1 MKKILFILPA
11 IIIVLGLTTGKIID
25 DKMKNILL
33 QLQLNEN
40 DAQSLIWTNCV
51 NTNFY
56 IPNPKTLKALAK
68 GERGSVVESVAKYV
82 KEYSATPEFLNKYK
96 EFRETK
102 KPELPVKPK
111 TIDEM
116 KEEQRKTYQDAIKN
130 MEETK
135 QKMPADQ
142 QSMFD
147 DAIKQYKDQ
156 LKEIDNPDNP
166 MFSKDMEN
174 TYQQVYEQ
182 QMTDYN
188 NKLAQWEKDYPE
200 NNPRFLIKSW
210 LTNFLNETKDVDF
223 SAQTALD
230 QNNKEVFVNQEYERK
245 SRLWKLCYRTGKE
258 ATDAGRGF
266 AQKWLSEL

>member
-1 MKKILFILPA
+1 MKKTLIILPA
-11 IIIVLGLTTGKIID
+11 IILVLGLTMGKIID

-33 QLQLNEN
+33 QLQINEA
-40 DAQSLIWTNCV
+40 DANGLIWTNCA
-51 NTNFY
+51 NSNFF

-68 GERGSVVESVAKYV
+68 GERASVVESVAKYV

-96 EFRETK
+96 ELRETK
-102 KPELPVKPK
+102 KPEPPEKPK
-111 TIDEM
+111 TIDQM
-116 KEEQRKTYQDAIKN
+116 KEEQRKTFQDAIKN
-130 MEETK
+130 TEETK

-156 LKEIDNPDNP
+156 LKEIDNPENP

-174 TYQQVYEQ
+174 MYQQVYEQ

-200 NNPRFLIKSW
+200 NNPRLLIKTW
-210 LTNFLNETKDVDF
+210 VTKFLDETKDVDF
-223 SAQTALD
+223 SAETALD
-230 QNNKEVFVNQEYERK
+230 QNNKELFVKQEYERK
-245 SRLWKLCYRTGKE
+245 SYLWKLCYRTGKE
-258 ATDAGRGF
+258 ATEAGRSF